1 MKVQETSIK
10 AKLSKD
16 AEELEI
22 KLSANQFQLNR
33 LKQYGFFLE
42 SKVHLAQ
49 GVVKEEK
56 EEVVLLS
63 YHIPVSYQ
71 SIREA
76 VENKAIL
83 ERLYLFQK
91 LQFLKETVDQPM
103 TPFIHPDNLFVSGE
117 SVLLGHRGLTDS
129 VVPFSLTKEDLL
141 KQYKALAV
149 FILQPKLNFEELID
163 SLETVKNAFAAK
175 LSTAETFDEVDH
187 LISEQAHIQEEKRQK
202 EKTFVSK
209 RNYQLFKWGALGLAI
224 ATVGMGVGTG
234 IYAFHIVPKQDKI
247 IQAETSY
254 IAKDYT
260 AVVEGLKSEAPNSLP
275 KGVQYTLAVSSLEL
289 DNLTQEQ
296 KDAVA
301 RTLSQKSSENTL
313 SYWIYIGRGELE
325 KALDIAQNIGD
336 IQYIL
341 HAYTK
346 LYDQVN
352 TDSTMSGAKK
362 RELLEKYQKEIDKL
376 QEQLNRNTKT
386 DSAPKETK
394 NGN

>member
-1 MKVQETSIK
+1 MKVQETSIQ
-10 AKLSKD
+10 SKWSKE
-16 AEELEI
+16 AGELEI
-22 KLSANQFQLNR
+22 TLYANQFQLNR
-33 LKQYGFFLE
+33 MKQYRFFLE

-49 GVVKEEK
+49 GVVKEET
-56 EEVVLLS
+56 EEILLLS
-63 YHIPVSYQ
+63 YHIPAGYQ

-76 VENKAIL
+76 VANKEIL
-83 ERLYLFQK
+83 ERLHLFQK
-91 LQFLKETVDQPM
+91 LQFLKETVNQPM
-103 TPFIHPDNLFVSGE
+103 KPFIHPDNLFVSGE
-117 SVLLGHRGLTDS
+117 SVLLGHRGVTES

-163 SLETVKNAFAAK
+163 SLAAVKNAFAEK
-175 LSTAETFDEVDH
+175 LSTAETFDEVDS
-187 LISEQAHIQEEKRQK
+187 LIGEQAHIQEEKRQK
-202 EKTFVSK
+202 EKLFVSK
-209 RNYQLFKWGALGLAI
+209 RNYQLFKWGSLGLAVV
-224 ATVGMGVGTG
+224 TVAMGIGMG
-234 IYAFHIVPKQDKI
+234 IYAFHVVPKQDKI

-260 AVVEGLKSEAPNSLP
+260 AVVEGLKSEEPNSLP
-275 KGVQYTLAVSSLEL
+275 KGVQYTLAASSLEL

-301 RTLSQKSSENTL
+301 RNLSQKSSENTL

-362 RELLEKYQKEIDKL
+362 RELLEKYQKEIDQL
-376 QEQLNRNTKT
+376 QEQLNGSSET
-386 DSAPKETK
+386 DSASKETK

>member
-1 MKVQETSIK
+1 MKVQETSIQ
-10 AKLSKD
+10 SKWSKE
-16 AEELEI
+16 AGELEI

-33 LKQYGFFLE
+33 MKQYRFFLE
-42 SKVHLAQ
+42 STAHLAQ
-49 GVVKEEK
+49 GAVKEEA
-56 EEVVLLS
+56 EEVVRLS
-63 YHIPVSYQ
+63 YQIPAGYQ

-76 VENKAIL
+76 VENKEIL
-83 ERLYLFQK
+83 ERLHLFQK
-91 LQFLKETVDQPM
+91 LQFLKEAVDQPM
-103 TPFIHPDNLFVSGE
+103 KPFIHPDNLFVSGE
-117 SVLLGHRGLTDS
+117 SVLLGHRGMTDS
-129 VVPFSLTKEDLL
+129 VVPFSLMKEDLL

-163 SLETVKNAFAAK
+163 SLTTVKNAFAETLFK
-175 LSTAETFDEVDH
+175 AETFDEVDH
-187 LISEQAHIQEEKRQK
+187 LISEQVRIQEEKRQK
-202 EKTFVSK
+202 EKLFVSK
-209 RNYQLFKWGALGLAI
+209 RNYQLFKWGSLGLAI
-224 ATVGMGVGTG
+224 VTVAMGIATG
-234 IYAFHIVPKQDKI
+234 IYAFYVVPKQYKI

-275 KGVQYTLAVSSLEL
+275 KGVQYTLAASSLEL

-296 KDAVA
+296 KEAVS
-301 RTLSQKSSENTL
+301 RNLSQKSSENTL

-376 QEQLNRNTKT
+376 QEQLNGSSKANST
-386 DSAPKETK
+386 SKETK

>member
-1 MKVQETSIK
+1 MKVQETSIQ
-10 AKLSKD
+10 SKWSKE
-16 AEELEI
+16 AGELEI

-33 LKQYGFFLE
+33 MKQYRFFLE
-42 SKVHLAQ
+42 STAHLAQ
-49 GVVKEEK
+49 GAVKEEA
-56 EEVVLLS
+56 EEVVRLS
-63 YHIPVSYQ
+63 YQIPAGYQ

-76 VENKAIL
+76 VENKEIL
-83 ERLYLFQK
+83 ERLHLFQK

-103 TPFIHPDNLFVSGE
+103 KPFIHPDNLFVSGE
-117 SVLLGHRGLTDS
+117 SVLLGHRGMTDS
-129 VVPFSLTKEDLL
+129 VVPFSLMKEDLL

-149 FILQPKLNFEELID
+149 FILQ
-163 SLETVKNAFAAK
+163 
-175 LSTAETFDEVDH
+175 VDH
-187 LISEQAHIQEEKRQK
+187 LISEQVRIQEEKRQK
-202 EKTFVSK
+202 EKLFVSK
-209 RNYQLFKWGALGLAI
+209 RNYQLFKWGSLGLAI
-224 ATVGMGVGTG
+224 VTVAMGIATG
-234 IYAFHIVPKQDKI
+234 IYAFYVVPKQDKI

-275 KGVQYTLAVSSLEL
+275 KGVQYTLAASSLEL
-289 DNLTQEQ
+289 ANLTQEQ
-296 KDAVA
+296 KEAVS
-301 RTLSQKSSENTL
+301 RNLSQKSSENTL

-376 QEQLNRNTKT
+376 QEQLNGSSKANIT
-386 DSAPKETK
+386 SKETK